1 MNRSEIFL
9 NSFNRIEKWLRKQ
22 LDFPSNMGVSEM
34 IRRIKKKSDFP
45 ISEVEY
51 DLIEFSQLR
60 NAIVHNKIKPDFI
73 IAEPNQ
79 WAVDRIKEIE
89 RKLLHP
95 KTIEGYTKNN
105 VKTFEAGIPLRQ
117 ILYIIVEKGYSQF
130 PIYQKGKFKG
140 LITTRGIGMW
150 FAKNSMEGIKDLD
163 HYTALDILDA
173 DSKRDAV
180 HFLKPK
186 DYEFKANN
194 LFKANPRLEAILITE
209 DGQRNSKLIG
219 IISPK
224 DLFGE

>member
-1 MNRSEIFL
+1 M
-9 NSFNRIEKWLRKQ
+9 
-22 LDFPSNMGVSEM
+22 VC
-34 IRRIKKKSDFP
+34 
-45 ISEVEY
+45 
-51 DLIEFSQLR
+51 
-60 NAIVHNKIKPDFI
+60 
-73 IAEPNQ
+73 
-79 WAVDRIKEIE
+79 
-89 RKLLHP
+89 
-95 KTIEGYTKNN
+95 
-105 VKTFEAGIPLRQ
+105 
-117 ILYIIVEKGYSQF
+117 
-130 PIYQKGKFKG
+130 
-140 LITTRGIGMW
+140 
-150 FAKNSMEGIKDLD
+150 KNSTEGIKDLD